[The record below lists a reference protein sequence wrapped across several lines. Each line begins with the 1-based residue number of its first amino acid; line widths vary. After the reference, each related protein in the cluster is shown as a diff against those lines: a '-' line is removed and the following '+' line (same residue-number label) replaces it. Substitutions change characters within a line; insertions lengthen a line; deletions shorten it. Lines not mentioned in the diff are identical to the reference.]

1 MRTTIKT
8 TAVLMLVLS
17 LGLHWALLQ
26 TIAWTGMVIS
36 YSRDNPFREAVSM
49 TFDGQHPCA
58 LCHVVKEGRA
68 AEQDQEESLPVN
80 KLPLADRWSAPQ
92 YCFDCDRESIPTG
105 VHPPASRAEA
115 PPKPRPRIPSPTG
128 AA

>member
-1 MRTTIKT
+1 MRPTIKT
-8 TAVLMLVLS
+8 TTVLVLVLT

-26 TIAWTGMVIS
+26 AIAWTGMVIS
-36 YSRDNPFREAVSM
+36 YSRDNPFRDAVSM

-68 AEQDQEESLPVN
+68 ATQEQEESLPIN
-80 KLPLADRWSAPQ
+80 KLPLADIWAKPH
-92 YCFDCDRESIPTG
+92 YCFDSERESILIRIDTPD
-105 VHPPASRAEA
+105 SRVEA